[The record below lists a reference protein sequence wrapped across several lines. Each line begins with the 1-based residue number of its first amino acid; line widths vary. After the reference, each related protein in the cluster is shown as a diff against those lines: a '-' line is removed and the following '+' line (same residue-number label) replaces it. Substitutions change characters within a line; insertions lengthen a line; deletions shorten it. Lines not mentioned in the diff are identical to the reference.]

1 MSTVIGML
9 TAFLLVV
16 GAIFLGGSP
25 MAFINLQ
32 GILIVVLGTFAV
44 TAISFR
50 FQEMVTLPQN
60 IWTLLRHGQRDPS
73 EEAIKVMKI
82 AVEARKHNDVM
93 LLDRLIPKLKDTPFL
108 MQALQLVVDGAQSDE
123 IESIMRREASTASA
137 RHMRAVDF
145 LRRAGDVAP
154 AMGLIGTLIGL
165 VRMLGNLDNPA
176 DMGPA
181 MGVALLTTFY
191 GAVMAHLV
199 FIPLAAKT
207 EHCTNEESL
216 VNNLYSMGAT
226 SIRRKENPRRLEM
239 LLNTIL
245 PPAKRITFFKT
256 N

>member
-1 MSTVIGML
+1 MSTVFGML
-9 TAFLLVV
+9 TAFLLVA

-25 MAFINLQ
+25 SAFINLQ

-50 FQEMVTLPQN
+50 LQEMITLPQN
-60 IWTLLRHGQRDPS
+60 IWTLLRHGQREPS

-93 LLDRLIPKLKDTPFL
+93 MLDRLIPKLKDTPFL

-165 VRMLGNLDNPA
+165 VRMLGNLDNPSE
-176 DMGPA
+176 MGPA

-191 GAVMAHLV
+191 GAVLAHLV

-245 PPAKRITFFKT
+245 PPAKRITFFKSQ
-256 N
+256 

>member
-1 MSTVIGML
+1 MSTIIGML

-16 GAIFLGGSP
+16 GAILLGGSP
-25 MAFINLQ
+25 SAFLNLQ
-32 GILIVVLGTFAV
+32 GVMIVVLGTVAV

-50 FQEMVTLPQN
+50 FQEMITLPGN
-60 IWTLLRHGQRDPS
+60 IWGLLRHGQRNPS
-73 EEAIKVMKI
+73 EEAVKVLKI
-82 AVEARKHNDVM
+82 AVEARKHNDI
-93 LLDRLIPKLKDTPFL
+93 LLLERLLPRLKGTPFL
-108 MQALQLVVDGAQSDE
+108 MKAIQLVVDGTDADD
-123 IESIMRREASTASA
+123 IEQILRREASSTSA
-137 RHMRAVDF
+137 RHLRAVDF

-176 DMGPA
+176 QIGPA
-181 MGVALLTTFY
+181 MAVALLTTFY
-191 GAVMAHLV
+191 GALLAHLF

-207 EHCTNEESL
+207 EHCTDEEAL

-245 PPAKRITFFKT
+245 PPAQRVTFFK
-256 N
+256 

>member
-1 MSTVIGML
+1 MSTVFGML
-9 TAFLLVV
+9 TAFLLVA

-25 MAFINLQ
+25 RAFVNLQ
-32 GILIVVLGTFAV
+32 GIMIVIVGTFAV

-50 FQEMVTLPQN
+50 LKEMVTLPAN

-93 LLDRLIPKLKDTPFL
+93 MLERLIPRLKDSPFL

-123 IESIMRREASTASA
+123 IEQIMRREASTASA

-165 VRMLGNLDNPA
+165 VRMLGNLDNPS

-181 MGVALLTTFY
+181 MSVALLTTFY

-207 EHCTNEESL
+207 EHCTNEEAL

-226 SIRRKENPRRLEM
+226 SIRRSENPRRLEM

-245 PPAKRITFFKT
+245 PPAQRITFFKK
-256 N
+256 